1 MVCKIKHRLLYRL
14 GVCIRIIF
22 ALPERIIVKITHC
35 DFTER
40 IHRLLN
46 LLNRGIDL
54 FGLLLPVSC
63 IMVIASFPAV
73 RTEFEIA
80 ITPDQNRCKR
90 EQIKIDAISFVLTDF
105 IILCLPKSFF
115 LLFL

>member
-14 GVCIRIIF
+14 GVCIRIIL

-35 DFTER
+35 NFTER

-54 FGLLLPVSC
+54 FGLLLPGKLHHGHC
-63 IMVIASFPAV
+63 IFSGCPHRI
-73 RTEFEIA
+73 
-80 ITPDQNRCKR
+80 
-90 EQIKIDAISFVLTDF
+90 
-105 IILCLPKSFF
+105 
-115 LLFL
+115 